1 MTIWRLDGAG
11 SREDDRPKCVDTYLD
26 ARRLAKLRE
35 MDASRQDIIVDRPAE
50 GVVQITLHRPEYRN
64 ALRTQ
69 TLAEIAAELGLATA
83 DDATKAV
90 VITGGLN
97 CFAAG
102 ADVREM
108 APLGPD
114 EILKHERQHHW
125 RAVATFPKPL
135 IGAVCGYALGG
146 GCELALCCDILI
158 AGKNAQFGQ
167 PEVNLGMIPGAG
179 GTQRLTRTIGKSLT
193 MQMVLTGKPIGAQQ
207 ALAAGL
213 VVEVDEPES
222 ALARAVEIAS
232 IIATKPALAVR
243 RAKESVLRAYE
254 LALTEGIAEERQ
266 AFAQLAASHDRNEGI
281 AAFLEKRKPEFTGR

>member
-1 MTIWRLDGAG
+1 
-11 SREDDRPKCVDTYLD
+11 
-26 ARRLAKLRE
+26 
-35 MDASRQDIIVDRPAE
+35 MDQPRQDIVVTRPDG
-50 GVVQITLHRPEYRN
+50 GVVQLTLHRPEFRN

-69 TLAEIAAELGLATA
+69 TLAEIAAELALAA
-83 DDATKAV
+83 DDEATKAV
-90 VITGGLN
+90 VLTGGLT

-114 EILKHERQHHW
+114 EILTHQRQLHW
-125 RAVATFPKPL
+125 RAIAAFPKPL
-135 IGAVCGYALGG
+135 VGAVCGYALGG

-179 GTQRLTRTIGKSLT
+179 GTQRLARTVGKALT
-193 MQMVLTGKPIGAQQ
+193 MQMVLTGLPINAQA
-207 ALAAGL
+207 ALASGL

-243 RAKESVLRAYE
+243 RAKEAVLRAYDMP
-254 LALTEGIAEERQ
+254 LAEGLAAERQ
-266 AFAQLAASHDRNEGI
+266 AFALLAASHDRNEGI
-281 AAFLEKRKPEFTGR
+281 AAFLEKRKPEFIGR

>member
-1 MTIWRLDGAG
+1 MDSPG
-11 SREDDRPKCVDTYLD
+11 PDT
-26 ARRLAKLRE
+26 A
-35 MDASRQDIIVDRPAE
+35 RQDILVERPAE
-50 GVVQITLHRPEYRN
+50 GVLQITLHRPEYRN

-69 TLAEIAAELGLATA
+69 TLAEVVAELERAAT

-90 VITGGLN
+90 VLTGGLA

-114 EILKHERQHHW
+114 EILNHDRQRHW
-125 RAVATFPKPL
+125 RAIATFPKPL
-135 IGAVCGYALGG
+135 VGAVCGYALGG

-179 GTQRLTRTIGKSLT
+179 GTQRLARTVGKALT
-193 MQMVLTGKPIGAQQ
+193 MQMVLTGLPIGAQA

-222 ALARAVEIAS
+222 ALARAIEIAS

-243 RAKESVLRAYE
+243 RAKEAVLRAYE
-254 LALTEGIAEERQ
+254 LCLTEGIAAEKQ